1 MDALEAA
8 RTLDLPAP
16 GMEFRLGQLISV
28 TRHRLILP
36 IKRLSAQNVSFLQH
50 GVYSNKNGLGCN
62 YLTH

>member
-8 RTLDLPAP
+8 RTLDLSAL
-16 GMEFRLGQLISV
+16 GTGIRLWQLISV

-36 IKRLSAQNVSFLQH
+36 IKCLSAQDVPFLLH
-50 GVYSNKNGLGCN
+50 GVYSNKNGLGYN

>member
-16 GMEFRLGQLISV
+16 GMGFRLGQLISV

-50 GVYSNKNGLGCN
+50 GVY
-62 YLTH
+62 